1 MPARYGDE
9 QSHLSITRVLL
20 EFPPKL
26 LRCFVKRILLR
37 NFVYEFSME
46 SVYLVA
52 GLPLFL
58 FGVVF
63 GLVKWYQFMRLGV
76 PAPTGTVVIPTL
88 LIILG
93 FQLLLSA
100 VGEDLRA
107 VPRDPLCPNPIEK
120 RPANLM
126 SNQRRLPTDN

>member
-1 MPARYGDE
+1 
-9 QSHLSITRVLL
+9 L
-20 EFPPKL
+20 
-26 LRCFVKRILLR
+26 KRILLR
-37 NFVYEFSME
+37 NFVFEFSME
-46 SVYLVA
+46 SVYLLT
-52 GLPLFL
+52 GLPLFIGGTL
-58 FGVVF
+58 FG
-63 GLVKWYQFMRLGV
+63 LLKWYQFVRIGV

-120 RPANLM
+120 RPKSPLT
-126 SNQRRLPTDN
+126 SQRRLPADDTQI